1 MLVGNTSHLKEQST
15 VSIGDAKFPV
25 QEHLFFLKR
34 AISVQEPS
42 KIWKWSTE
50 SPDILVVV
58 LAEGGMDE
66 ALDALDEVERI
77 TAGAKPQGTISTT
90 DIQALKRAISASL
103 QKLANQLVEAASQ
116 SSIIY
121 SDVELRDVVSA
132 LKRLDDGPQLP
143 LAGLHSA
150 KRCPL
155 AI

>member
-1 MLVGNTSHLKEQST
+1 
-15 VSIGDAKFPV
+15 
-25 QEHLFFLKR
+25 
-34 AISVQEPS
+34 
-42 KIWKWSTE
+42 
-50 SPDILVVV
+50 
-58 LAEGGMDE
+58 MDE

-103 QKLANQLVEAASQ
+103 QKLANQLAEAASQ

-155 AI
+155 AIQSMQDQAADGAVLLQEGSRCCCRRCHAVGLEWLP